1 MIVYSSTTNNTTTGE
16 GVREREP
23 VTFNVDTTVD
33 MMGKMVTLYIE
44 KTTILSNS
52 KVLGVSLKD
61 DINHIEATAAT
72 KDTLT
77 GYLKGTGIATDKD
90 TQYYVNYG
98 FCKDGATEASNQV
111 IEYARDVEGW
121 TKVGSTNLNT
131 DIFNLNGV
139 SVEVIDNN
147 NDGVVE
153 YVLYRIET
161 LSQVN
166 RYNDKAETVTIYELD
181 RDKNKKLDGTA
192 STITVDFDELVAE
205 DELAADD
212 VVLYIQYGGRTYI
225 KLADYVTDTMT
236 RVDRDTNKELY
247 VTIGGEQYRQA
258 YNPDAASLV
267 DPDIEHFDINTARE
281 DVGFDTRY
289 DFFLDSTG
297 EYIIAYRPTE
307 KAEANY
313 ALVLESAWTLN
324 ALKRDGQVK
333 ILKTDGTTGT
343 YYIDWDESAKAFAG
357 VTSINRN
364 TCYDR
369 NGDGNITAPSPAPNA
384 APAPNSDAL
393 IKDATNSTKLEIY
406 LGTRDVNISGSGTGS
421 GGYNK
426 VNTARGS
433 VIQYSID
440 ENDELTIEAV
450 LQGNTWDSKK
460 DMTIDNTGKEKS
472 TAGVGDNG
480 VIVYLDNNSTN
491 QTSAA
496 NPAQKKDPSFQYKL
510 TSTYE
515 NGSGTLYVT
524 GADSTELNLDKSG
537 TSANNKVKG
546 KTTNYAI
553 DLGTVGFYYDADE
566 DEYGVAVGWDDMSN
580 VNINTEAQ
588 VYPVLTKKNNGTY
601 EASKLAGVVLF
612 EAPTSAIT
620 ADYFLVLGANAAT
633 SGNWHL
639 TVVFEDGTVDEVTVK
654 KGNLGDFEPKV
665 DEHFYQAWSYSEQA
679 DGTYKL
685 GTMYKG
691 HNMSDSKDLLE
702 SGGKGI
708 AYNLSNQ
715 TFALERECTHGANAN
730 LLPYVA
736 YGKDF
741 NIWDV
746 TEVEFKGDTTATGKF
761 SNTRVHAVVIEDKN
775 TLRTAWIWD
784 MEDEPDEEEPDYGPT
799 ELTAILEGYTFRFEG
814 TGDKGLEAQEK
825 ALRAAFEAKGMSIVE
840 FVPTA
845 DGKSIAKVIVKDQN
859 NSERTYIPF
868 AVDYSNPV
876 KVTIPN
882 NGGMTEVTLPA
893 QTVEDMT
900 YSTDPSLTATFPYL
914 SGINVGDKAVGAIAP
929 AVVTLKGHDDIK
941 YRVIVEENYAL
952 KVYCPAKNL
961 QGSSSSTAVDQ
972 KEDGHIGYLP
982 SVKNY
987 VKIIGGLTSTA
998 GKEYRRSFMVCG
1010 DSNTVVLRVYEFT
1023 EAQWEA
1029 AGLQVVD
1036 INGVGSNILRVKP
1049 EDGSSTVGKEAI
1061 NADYGAKEMQEVI
1074 SLLENLSKSEVFSYT
1089 VNVDTSALTINPGE
1103 AHEPTPTPTPTH
1115 TPAPTPSGR

>member
-1 MIVYSSTTNNTTTGE
+1 MYGVYKVEGVVVANQWARLEGTDSSAALREGRTTLENVVEYSSTTNSTTVEE
-16 GVREREP
+16 GIRYNEP
-23 VTFNVDTTVD
+23 ITFNVDTTVD

-98 FCKDGATEASNQV
+98 FCKDGAAGASNQV

-369 NGDGNITAPSPAPNA
+369 NGDGNITAPSPAPTA
-384 APAPNSDAL
+384 TPAPNSDAL

-406 LGTRDVNISGSGTGS
+406 LGTRDVNISGSGTGA

-450 LQGNTWDSKK
+450 LQGNTWDSEK

-491 QTSAA
+491 QTSATD
-496 NPAQKKDPSFQYKL
+496 PAQKKDPSFQYKL

-524 GADSTELNLDKSG
+524 GADSAELNLDKSG
-537 TSANNKVKG
+537 TSANDKVKG

-553 DLGTVGFYYDADE
+553 DLDTVGFYYDADE

-580 VNINTEAQ
+580 VNIDTEAQ

-784 MEDEPDEEEPDYGPT
+784 MEDDDPYVPGTVNKDIIVKIVSDTKIEV
-799 ELTAILEGYTFRFEG
+799 ELKSGDLVDRADAVFDKLAQEGYTNIKIKEHPTVAG
-814 TGDKGLEAQEK
+814 ELEVTANK
-825 ALRAAFEAKGMSIVE
+825 TVNGVE
-840 FVPTA
+840 R
-845 DGKSIAKVIVKDQN
+845 
-859 NSERTYIPF
+859 ERTFSTTTYETSRSVGGDGVKSVTELDRDNTGKPILTPGTYSASSEQIKDLIDTDPAHASWYPAGDTEVIFTYTRPQGTSGLVVEIIDDATDGVVFRQKMTGLTTPATSNRSIITAINDSSRHFVSLTDSNDVVWGDSTSSTPLTGPQNSNHNDGIPLPDG
-868 AVDYSNPV
+868 DYSWTV
-876 KVTIPN
+876 K
-882 NGGMTEVTLPA
+882 
-893 QTVEDMT
+893 
-900 YSTDPSLTATFPYL
+900 ST
-914 SGINVGDKAVGAIAP
+914 
-929 AVVTLKGHDDIK
+929 
-941 YRVIVEENYAL
+941 
-952 KVYCPAKNL
+952 
-961 QGSSSSTAVDQ
+961 
-972 KEDGHIGYLP
+972 
-982 SVKNY
+982 
-987 VKIIGGLTSTA
+987 
-998 GKEYRRSFMVCG
+998 
-1010 DSNTVVLRVYEFT
+1010 
-1023 EAQWEA
+1023 
-1029 AGLQVVD
+1029 
-1036 INGVGSNILRVKP
+1036 NGVTTFGS
-1049 EDGSSTVGKEAI
+1049 GSFTVAW
-1061 NADYGAKEMQEVI
+1061 
-1074 SLLENLSKSEVFSYT
+1074 
-1089 VNVDTSALTINPGE
+1089 
-1103 AHEPTPTPTPTH
+1103 
-1115 TPAPTPSGR
+1115 